1 MAKSKKTQFTLSDE
15 ERERRMNHPQ
25 TPRKH
30 AWRAHIILELGA
42 GCGLSETMRRT
53 GMSKPTVWRWWDRFL
68 AEGVDGLLHDATRP
82 PGRAPVAEDRAKA
95 LIALAMSPPPPHAS
109 HWTLRALAER
119 MGMVF
124 STVHNIL
131 HKHGL
136 EPHRVKAFKVSRD
149 AAFEATIRDVVGLYV
164 NPPDHAVILS
174 VDEKDPDPGAFA
186 YTEALADGVGPSETR
201 SHDYKR
207 NGITCL
213 MATLDVATGRVVGQM
228 TSRHRS
234 EEFIAFLDHAAKS
247 IEPDTKVHVILD
259 NVSSHKSAQVHEWQK
274 HHPDWSFHFTPTSA
288 SWTNAVEGFFS
299 KLSRRRLKNAIFNSL
314 DECIDAI
321 ETFIDHHN
329 ANEARAFRWSKKP
342 EDIIASWKRGYQ
354 MIESNHQGKAPFHG
368 ARYVG
373 EIRHFSCWGRVGMV
387 AERFVVGASLATSWS
402 RRCGFLEPGRKR
414 ARVEPV
420 FGREIEGGQ

>member
-1 MAKSKKTQFTLSDE
+1 MAKSRKEQITLSDE
-15 ERERRMNHPQ
+15 ERARLERLMNHPQ
-25 TPRKH
+25 TLRKH

-42 GCGLSETMRRT
+42 GCGLSETMKRT

-68 AEGVDGLLHDATRP
+68 AEGVDGLLYDATRP
-82 PGRAPVAEDRAKA
+82 PGRAPVAEDKVKA

-136 EPHRVKAFKVSRD
+136 EPHRVKTFKVSRD
-149 AAFEATIRDVVGLYV
+149 AAFEAKIRDVVGLYV

-174 VDEKDPDPGAFA
+174 VDEK
-186 YTEALADGVGPSETR
+186 TQIQALSCTQKPLPMTSGHPETR

-207 NGITCL
+207 NGTTCL
-213 MATLDVATGRVVGQM
+213 MAALDVATGRVVGQM

-234 EEFIAFLDHAAKS
+234 EEFIAFLDHVAKN
-247 IEPDTKVHVILD
+247 IEPDTRVHVILD
-259 NVSSHKSAQVHEWQK
+259 NVSSHKSAQVHEWLK

-299 KLSRRRLKNAIFNSL
+299 KLSRQRLKNAIFNSL

-321 ETFIDHHN
+321 EAFIDHHN
-329 ANEARAFRWSKKP
+329 ANEARAFRWSKNP

-354 MIESNHQGKAPFHG
+354 MIESNH
-368 ARYVG
+368 
-373 EIRHFSCWGRVGMV
+373 
-387 AERFVVGASLATSWS
+387 
-402 RRCGFLEPGRKR
+402 
-414 ARVEPV
+414 
-420 FGREIEGGQ
+420 